1 MPEIRHARPGDHDG
15 AIQLWRDAAMGTMT
29 EEEWKSVI
37 ASPTSIL
44 PVADDAGQVVGTGIA
59 AYDGWR
65 AYIYH
70 VAVAP
75 ASRGQ
80 GLAKA
85 LMGEAEAQ
93 LAQAGAHRVFAM
105 VHEDNPSG
113 LALAT
118 VMGYELE
125 GDIVAVKE
133 LDEPGTAG

>member
-1 MPEIRHARPGDHDG
+1 MPAIRAARPDDHDG

-29 EEEWKSVI
+29 EEEWQTVI
-37 ASPTSIL
+37 ASPTSVL
-44 PVADDAGQVVGTGIA
+44 LVAEDAGRVVGAGIA
-59 AYDGWR
+59 AFDGWR

-75 ASRGQ
+75 AYRGQ
-80 GLAKA
+80 GLAKT
-85 LMGEAEAQ
+85 LMGEAEGL

-125 GDIVAVKE
+125 GDVVGVKE
-133 LDEPGTAG
+133 LDEPGTAP